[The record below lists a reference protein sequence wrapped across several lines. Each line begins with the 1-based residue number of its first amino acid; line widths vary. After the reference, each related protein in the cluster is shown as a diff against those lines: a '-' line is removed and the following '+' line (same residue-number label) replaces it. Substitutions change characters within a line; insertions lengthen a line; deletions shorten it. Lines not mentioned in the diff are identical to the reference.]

1 MKKNILILFILLG
14 FSAMVFGASS
24 EKQFNK
30 SSNNVSS
37 SQEEL
42 NLSSITRTV
51 TGVLSSNKG
60 ENGKKQVTYFL
71 IQNEG
76 SKSEVSIKLELSF
89 MQKRNISKYV
99 GQTITLSGKITE
111 LSPWNKMMKV
121 QKIVK

>member
-1 MKKNILILFILLG
+1 
-14 FSAMVFGASS
+14 MVFGASS